1 MLIYGTEASLSFLA
15 DSTDWFMDGTFTV
28 APPQF
33 VQLYT
38 VHGLRNGHNV
48 IGCYALL
55 SNKRAETYTEFLQ
68 QVRQLTNDADP
79 ASIMI
84 DFERACIN
92 AIDEVFPQ
100 ANVIG
105 CLFHLCKNVQKH
117 VQAAGLQEQYSVDEE
132 FRVNVRMIPALAFV
146 PLDDITT
153 AFETLI
159 QHCNGNEDHIL
170 DYFEVNYIG
179 EMRRGRRRNPLF
191 AHTL

>member
-1 MLIYGTEASLSFLA
+1 MVNGELFLRYDNNNAGARMLIYGTEASLSFLA

-48 IGCYALL
+48 IGCYAFL

-84 DFERACIN
+84 DFR
-92 AIDEVFPQ
+92 FP
-100 ANVIG
+100 
-105 CLFHLCKNVQKH
+105 
-117 VQAAGLQEQYSVDEE
+117 
-132 FRVNVRMIPALAFV
+132 
-146 PLDDITT
+146 
-153 AFETLI
+153 
-159 QHCNGNEDHIL
+159 
-170 DYFEVNYIG
+170 
-179 EMRRGRRRNPLF
+179 
-191 AHTL
+191 